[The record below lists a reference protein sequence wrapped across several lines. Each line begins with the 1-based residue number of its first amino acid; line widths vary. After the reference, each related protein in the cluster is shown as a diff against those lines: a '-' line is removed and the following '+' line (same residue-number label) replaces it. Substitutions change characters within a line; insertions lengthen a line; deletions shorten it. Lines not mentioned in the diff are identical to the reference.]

1 MERVGNTGDS
11 ADVHAIGRSLLA
23 ARRAA
28 LSKAP
33 FANGATRTGL
43 RLVGVPAEP
52 ACNDEST
59 PDTRRTPRAQTTTF
73 EADRSIAAPRRRAT
87 TDRDIARENLEAAHN
102 RSLDPRDPRW
112 RVALET
118 AKLLEGPLM
127 TFERR
132 RRVLAFAQSVGV
144 RPFDTHL
151 IIAAM
156 QDRARRGEPLDS
168 AMPVIAM
175 TGPARGAGSSAI
187 EAELDA
193 RAERDRVNAARPWPV
208 RLLKAFWPYGL
219 AAAIAFAA
227 HALLGW
233 WLLG

>member
-1 MERVGNTGDS
+1 MHRNGERAGDGGDS
-11 ADVHAIGRSLLA
+11 ADAHAITRSLLA

-28 LSKAP
+28 LS
-33 FANGATRTGL
+33 NGAPRPGL
-43 RLVGVPAEP
+43 RLVGVPGES
-52 ACNDEST
+52 ACNDEMPT
-59 PDTRRTPRAQTTTF
+59 EPRRATRVRPAPF

-87 TDRDIARENLEAAHN
+87 TDRDVARENLEAAHN

-132 RRVLAFAQSVGV
+132 RRVLAFAQSLGV

-156 QDRARRGEPLDS
+156 QDRARRGEPLES

-175 TGPARGAGSSAI
+175 TGSAPSADRLAI
-187 EAELDA
+187 EAELEE
-193 RAERDRVNAARPWPV
+193 RAAQADRPWPV

-227 HALLGW
+227 HAALGW
-233 WLLG
+233 WLLR